1 VALLQSVLER
11 SARRA
16 PDRVALVCDGERI
29 RYGDLDGRADRLA
42 HALVA
47 RGVERGDR
55 VAICIE
61 NRVEAVVAIFAAL
74 KAGAAF
80 MPIHPS
86 TKPARL
92 ARLVADA
99 RPRALVLPGVKLAAL
114 SDVVRQSPSLR
125 LVVTVGEGES
135 HRATGEPA
143 VASFVDLVERSPA
156 SGSRA
161 ARAIDQDLAGL
172 LYTSGSTGEPKGVM
186 LSHLNVLTAIE
197 SIAEYLGI
205 TEDDVLFDALPLSFG
220 YGLTQVFSAFAV
232 GARVVLERGAP
243 FPQAT
248 LARLAEERATGLPVV
263 PTLAAALLLRDLSP
277 FDLSSLRYVTNAG
290 AALAPEHVRRI
301 RVALPHVKIVSMY
314 GQTECLRI
322 SYLEPDQIDL
332 RPASVGKAIPNT
344 EAWVVDAHGNPVG
357 PGVEGELVVRGSHV
371 MKGYWE
377 RPEETA
383 KKLRDGGAP
392 GERLL
397 LTGDVFTTDDD
408 GYLHFVARS
417 DDIIK
422 CRGEKVSPREV
433 EDVVASLDGVA
444 EVAVVGVPDDVLG
457 QAVKAVVARRPGAA
471 LERRHVLQR
480 CGERLEDGKVPTLVE
495 FCDSLPRTPNGKIAK
510 RLLSRGTR

>member
-1 VALLQSVLER
+1 V
-11 SARRA
+11 
-16 PDRVALVCDGERI
+16 PDRVALICDGERI
-29 RYGDLDGRADRLA
+29 RYGELDDRADRLA

-55 VAICIE
+55 VAIHLE
-61 NRVEAVVAIFAAL
+61 NRAEAIVAIFAAL

-80 MPIHPS
+80 MPIHPT
-86 TKPARL
+86 TKAPRL
-92 ARLVADA
+92 AQLLADA
-99 RPRALVLPGVKLAAL
+99 RPRALVLQAAKLAAL
-114 SDVVRQSPSLR
+114 AEVLRQSPSLR
-125 LVVTVGEGES
+125 IIATVGEGES
-135 HRATGEPA
+135 RLATREPA
-143 VASFVDLVERSPA
+143 LCSFVDLIERTQPNGSPA
-156 SGSRA
+156 SG
-161 ARAIDQDLAGL
+161 AIDLDLAAL

-186 LSHLNVLTAIE
+186 LSHLNVRTAIE
-197 SIAEYLGI
+197 SIAQYLDN

-232 GARVVLERGAP
+232 GASVVLERGAP
-243 FPQAT
+243 FPHAT
-248 LARLAEERATGLPVV
+248 LARLVEERATGLPVV
-263 PTLAAALLLRDLSP
+263 PTLAAVLLLRDLSS

-290 AALAPEHVRRI
+290 AALSPQQVWRI
-301 RVALPHVKIVSMY
+301 RAALPHVKLVSMY

-322 SYLEPDQIDL
+322 CYLDPDQIDL

-344 EAWVVDAHGNPVG
+344 EAWVADEQGHPVG

-383 KKLRDGGAP
+383 KKLRDGAAP
-392 GERLL
+392 GEKLMF
-397 LTGDVFTTDDD
+397 TGDLFTTDND

-433 EDVVASLDGVA
+433 EEVVSSLDGVA
-444 EVAVVGVPDDVLG
+444 EVAVVGVPDEVLG
-457 QAVKAVVARRPGAA
+457 QAVKAVIVRRAGAA

-480 CGERLEDGKVPTLVE
+480 CGERLEDSKVPTVIE
-495 FCDSLPRTPNGKIAK
+495 FCDSLPKTPNGKIAK
-510 RLLSRGTR
+510 RLLSGGTR